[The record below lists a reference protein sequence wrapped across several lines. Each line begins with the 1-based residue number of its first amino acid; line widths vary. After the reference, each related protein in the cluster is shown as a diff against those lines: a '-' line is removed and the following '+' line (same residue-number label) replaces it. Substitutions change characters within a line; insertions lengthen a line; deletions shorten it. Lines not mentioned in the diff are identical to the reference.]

1 MAFRDFLC
9 WLLLDL
15 TEFDRLE
22 RVLVMR
28 LSDLGPGQFFEF
40 KSPGYSFRKCMVV
53 GIDSYGAVNFLHE
66 TAGGD
71 RFLLNNLPSDYD
83 PEVETDLSQ
92 DWHYSGNKYGY
103 PR

>member
-1 MAFRDFLC
+1 M
-9 WLLLDL
+9 
-15 TEFDRLE
+15 EFDRLE
-22 RVLVMR
+22 RALAMK
-28 LSDLGPGQFFEF
+28 LSNLKPGQFFEF

-92 DWHYSGNKYGY
+92 DWHYSGNDYGY

>member
-1 MAFRDFLC
+1 MASHASLC

-15 TEFDRLE
+15 TEFDRRE

-92 DWHYSGNKYGY
+92 DWHWSGNKYGY

>member
-1 MAFRDFLC
+1 
-9 WLLLDL
+9 
-15 TEFDRLE
+15 
-22 RVLVMR
+22 MR

-40 KSPGYSFRKCMVV
+40 KSPGYSFRKCMFV

-92 DWHYSGNKYGY
+92 DWHYSGNDYGY

>member
-1 MAFRDFLC
+1 
-9 WLLLDL
+9 
-15 TEFDRLE
+15 
-22 RVLVMR
+22 
-28 LSDLGPGQFFEF
+28 
-40 KSPGYSFRKCMVV
+40 MVV

-92 DWHYSGNKYGY
+92 DWHWSGNKYGY